1 MRKKSL
7 FVLFLM
13 LNACQAY
20 VDSSREAGIPHPV
33 GRSTPDRVA
42 ICYHPWKTSQDELLQ
57 MAADEC
63 AKTDRKPV
71 FSHKENMECRLL
83 TPQVAYF
90 DCRK

>member
-7 FVLFLM
+7 FVLFLV

-20 VDSSREAGIPHPV
+20 VDSSREAGIPYPV

-42 ICYHPWKTSQDELLQ
+42 ICYHPWKTTSDELAQ
-57 MAADEC
+57 MAAVEC

-71 FSHKENMECRLL
+71 FSHKENMECRFL
-83 TPQVAYF
+83 TPSVAYF